1 MSATTHQFHMHHDPA
16 DQVGKRERLGV
27 RLLILAD
34 GSFVFGMIFSYL
46 YLRNL
51 DVNGG
56 WLPNNGTVMDM
67 QSGWMVALPFIVAA
81 ISHALGTTAKAGF
94 KFLSLIT
101 LGSLAYGSYLQ
112 YLQLSAMPFLNP
124 ETGHLEGAYAS
135 TWLLMG
141 GANMFHYGLSI
152 FLALGL
158 AIRAYR
164 SKVEAELEAWR
175 LATAQSWF
183 TWAAISASACALTLM
198 LV

>member
-67 QSGWMVALPFIVAA
+67 QSGWMVALPFAA
-81 ISHALGTTAKAGF
+81 IS
-94 KFLSLIT
+94 SRP
-101 LGSLAYGSYLQ
+101 S
-112 YLQLSAMPFLNP
+112 
-124 ETGHLEGAYAS
+124 
-135 TWLLMG
+135 
-141 GANMFHYGLSI
+141 
-152 FLALGL
+152 GL
-158 AIRAYR
+158 ACTKSRGHGASANQALRI
-164 SKVEAELEAWR
+164 V
-175 LATAQSWF
+175 ATAQPIAEWL
-183 TWAAISASACALTLM
+183 LT
-198 LV
+198 